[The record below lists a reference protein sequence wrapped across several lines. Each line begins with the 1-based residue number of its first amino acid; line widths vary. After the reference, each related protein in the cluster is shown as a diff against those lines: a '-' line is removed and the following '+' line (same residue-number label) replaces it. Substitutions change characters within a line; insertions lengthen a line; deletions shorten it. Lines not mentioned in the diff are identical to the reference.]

1 MTAKEII
8 TLIAEFLKIIRVVY
22 SELQKQKNKGELE
35 DVRKALEKVDL
46 NKLRDSIFE
55 HR

>member
-8 TLIAEFLKIIRVVY
+8 VLIVEFLKIVKTVY
-22 SELQKQKNKGELE
+22 AELQEQKNKGELE

>member
-8 TLIAEFLKIIRVVY
+8 ILILEFLKITKTVY
-22 SELQKQKNKGELE
+22 AKLQEQKNKGELE

-46 NKLRDSIFE
+46 NKLRDSIFK

>member
-1 MTAKEII
+1 MTAKGII
-8 TLIAEFLKIIRVVY
+8 VLIVEFLKIAKTVY
-22 SELQKQKNKGELE
+22 SEIQKQKNKGELE

>member
-1 MTAKEII
+1 MTPKEII
-8 TLIAEFLKIIRVVY
+8 ILILEFLKITKTVYTEIR
-22 SELQKQKNKGELE
+22 KQKNKGELE

>member
-8 TLIAEFLKIIRVVY
+8 VLIVEFLKIAKTVHT
-22 SELQKQKNKGELE
+22 ELKKQKNKGELE

>member
-8 TLIAEFLKIIRVVY
+8 VLIMEFLKIAKKVHT
-22 SELQKQKNKGELE
+22 ELKKQKNKGELE

>member
-1 MTAKEII
+1 MTPKEII
-8 TLIAEFLKIIRVVY
+8 VLIMEFLKIVKTVH
-22 SELQKQKNKGELE
+22 SELQEQKNKGELE

>member
-1 MTAKEII
+1 MTPKEII
-8 TLIAEFLKIIRVVY
+8 ILILEFLKITKTVY
-22 SELQKQKNKGELE
+22 AEFQKQKNKGELE

>member
-8 TLIAEFLKIIRVVY
+8 ILILEFLKITKKVY
-22 SELQKQKNKGELE
+22 AELQEQKNKGELE

-46 NKLRDSIFE
+46 NKLRDSIFK

>member
-8 TLIAEFLKIIRVVY
+8 VFIMEFLKIVKRVHT
-22 SELQKQKNKGELE
+22 ELQEQKNKGELE